1 MTPRVAIA
9 DSSPATRAGLRL
21 ALERD
26 GLEVCAHVSDAAE
39 LVAAATRCAA
49 DLVVLPI
56 DLPGDALRAIEELAR
71 VLPAARIVVL
81 TAVQTQDELLATVL
95 AGASGYL
102 GKDVSAERLP
112 QILRSVLAGEA
123 AVPRRLSGHLL
134 AEVRARHHRR
144 RAFDGAVSA
153 PLTDREFDMVAQL
166 EDGRGTAEIARRLG
180 ISEVTVR
187 RHISTLVAKLGVHDR
202 RSAVA
207 LIRERRRRS
216 QG

>member
-166 EDGRGTAEIARRLG
+166 EDGRGTSRR
-180 ISEVTVR
+180 
-187 RHISTLVAKLGVHDR
+187 
-202 RSAVA
+202 
-207 LIRERRRRS
+207 
-216 QG
+216 